1 MNVRLGEKVTQK
13 ERIEQLLKESIDGT
27 ITAEEVTKA
36 VLRYREVLLLIT
48 KNPMYFH
55 CYLMIAKL
63 VY

>member
-36 VLRYREVLLLIT
+36 VLRDMEVLL
-48 KNPMYFH
+48 
-55 CYLMIAKL
+55 
-63 VY
+63 

>member
-36 VLRYREVLLLIT
+36 VLRYMEVLL
-48 KNPMYFH
+48 
-55 CYLMIAKL
+55 
-63 VY
+63 

>member
-13 ERIEQLLKESIDGT
+13 ERIEQLLKESIGGT
-27 ITAEEVTKA
+27 DYGRRSDKSSIAIHGGFIM
-36 VLRYREVLLLIT
+36 IT

>member
-36 VLRYREVLLLIT
+36 VLRYREVLL
-48 KNPMYFH
+48 
-55 CYLMIAKL
+55 
-63 VY
+63 

>member
-36 VLRYREVLLLIT
+36 GFRYREVLL
-48 KNPMYFH
+48 
-55 CYLMIAKL
+55 
-63 VY
+63 